1 MNKIHVMF
9 GLAALLFFSGCLGLE
24 QAVTEEYRG
33 NGYAGGI
40 AASEPAISRPSGSNS
55 PAELAIMPYP
65 AEKYGGEGYY
75 DYDEAYAPAYDSGYA
90 NYYGYEEQMIIK
102 TGYVSLKVPE
112 GTLEDKINTAKTY
125 ALESG
130 GDITGMNYYESDTSR
145 TYSITVRIRPQSFDA
160 FVDKLKTAG
169 SITSMSTDLDDV
181 AEQYRDL
188 EIRIENLEAE
198 LARLNQFY
206 EEADSVEE
214 LLMIEREAT
223 RVTADLE
230 RCQQQRL
237 DLERMVSKSTVTVN
251 IVEEK
256 SAVDTNLIVPLQQLA
271 AIFFGALSA
280 SIMALA
286 ALSGAALPAML
297 VLGIVY
303 LVVRALWKKGKK

>member
-1 MNKIHVMF
+1 MNKIHLMF
-9 GLAALLFFSGCLGLE
+9 GLAVLLLFSGCLGLE
-24 QAVTEEYRG
+24 QVETEEYRH
-33 NGYAGGI
+33 NGYAIG
-40 AASEPAISRPSGSNS
+40 APEPAIMS
-55 PAELAIMPYP
+55 YP
-65 AEKYGGEGYY
+65 VEKYGGEAYY
-75 DYDEAYAPAYDSGYA
+75 DDYGADYYAGSDYGY
-90 NYYGYEEQMIIK
+90 YEEQMIIK

-125 ALESG
+125 AREEG
-130 GDITGMNYYESDTSR
+130 GEITGMNYYESDTSR

-160 FVDKLKTAG
+160 FVDKLKTVG
-169 SITSMSTDLDDV
+169 DITSMSTDLDDV
-181 AEQYRDL
+181 TEQYQDL
-188 EIRIENLEAE
+188 ETRIANLEAE
-198 LARLNQFY
+198 LVRLNQFY

-223 RVTADLE
+223 RVTTDLE
-230 RCQQQRL
+230 WYQQQKL
-237 DLERMVSKSTVTVN
+237 DLERRVSKSTVTVN

-286 ALSGAALPAML
+286 ALTGAALPAMII
-297 VLGIVY
+297 LGIVY